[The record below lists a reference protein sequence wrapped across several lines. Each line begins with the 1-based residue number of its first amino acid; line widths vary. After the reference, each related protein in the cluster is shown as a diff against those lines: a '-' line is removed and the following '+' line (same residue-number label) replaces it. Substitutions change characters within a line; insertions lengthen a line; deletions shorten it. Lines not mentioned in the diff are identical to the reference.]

1 MIYLHIFILLF
12 VTSFNSI
19 SQQTKTTNVIKS
31 SLSSVV
37 LIQTEFA
44 SGSGVIITLD
54 GYILTNYHVIE
65 QAFLNNSTITIV
77 THNKDEYYAQV
88 INYDDDLDIC
98 LLKTNKLEN
107 ETAFEIVKSDSLNV
121 GEDIICIGNPLGI
134 SEYVTKGIVSKYTTP
149 YVFISANINP
159 GNSGGAMINLSGEL
173 VGIPTLTL
181 TNTQNINMAICPR
194 TIRYFLKKNKIY
206 FKEK

>member
-1 MIYLHIFILLF
+1 MKKYILLF
-12 VTSFNSI
+12 LCLTNLAII
-19 SQQTKTTNVIKS
+19 SQPSNIKNVIKT

-37 LIQTEFA
+37 LINTDFGL
-44 SGSGVIITLD
+44 GSGVIITLD
-54 GYILTNYHVIE
+54 GYILTNFHVIE
-65 QAFLNNSTITIV
+65 QALQSKTSIKVT
-77 THNKDEYYAQV
+77 THNKDEYYAQIV
-88 INYDDDLDIC
+88 NYDDDLDLC
-98 LLKTNKLEN
+98 LLKTPYLSN
-107 ETAFEIVKSDSLNV
+107 ETSFVIVKPDSINV
-121 GEDIICIGNPLGI
+121 GDDIICIGNPLGI

-194 TIRYFLKKNKIY
+194 TIRYFLKKNKIN